1 MNFFNYYAAWD
12 SDTSAT
18 EERGGG
24 GLWGSAATAAWELF
38 SIFPFVLSFPLVFF
52 FFYSPNLS
60 VQMKQQKVR
69 VWSN

>member
-18 EERGGG
+18 EREGVH
-24 GLWGSAATAAWELF
+24 STAAEELLFFPLF
-38 SIFPFVLSFPLVFF
+38 SSSCLPLFN
-52 FFYSPNLS
+52 SPNLS

>member
-52 FFYSPNLS
+52 FFLFTQFVGPNETA
-60 VQMKQQKVR
+60 KG
-69 VWSN
+69 

>member
-24 GLWGSAATAAWELF
+24 CGGPPPQLLGSF
-38 SIFPFVLSFPLVFF
+38 FPFSLSFSLFLSFF
-52 FFYSPNLS
+52 FFFSSPNLS